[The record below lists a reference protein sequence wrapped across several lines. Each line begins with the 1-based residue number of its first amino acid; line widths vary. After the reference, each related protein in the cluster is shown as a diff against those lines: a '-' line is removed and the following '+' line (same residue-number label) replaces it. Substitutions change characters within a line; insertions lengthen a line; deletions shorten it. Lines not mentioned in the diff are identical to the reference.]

1 MPKMNKALGSVLLLL
16 GGTAGSQFLLIIAS
30 PLLTRLYEPDQF
42 GVLALFVSLIGLLS
56 VIASARYELAIPI
69 PWSRQTAVNLAALCQ
84 FVVVIVAALS
94 CLVLVIWH
102 KALATWINTPV
113 LNEYYMWIPVGVLVV
128 GFFQV
133 YQFLEIR
140 DKRFS
145 IIARSKLF
153 QSGSVIFLQ
162 ILLSSI
168 TAGGLLV
175 GHVLGQAL
183 ATIMLARFARSKKWG
198 VVGYKKVIAVS
209 KRYRHFPIYG
219 AGAGLLNSA
228 GLHLPAIF
236 FASFFGLAEA
246 GIYALAHRVLAS
258 PISMIGQAVAQVF
271 LSEAPE
277 RYRTGSLSELVSAL
291 NTYLL
296 MLGLPVGVILIVAGR
311 EVFSF
316 IFGPSWG
323 EAGEIAQW
331 LALWLVVALST
342 SPISMV
348 FNVAEQQRRGLIMQ
362 AVLLVLRITGISV
375 GVYCDQFGVAVAA
388 FSIGGYIGYILYLT
402 VACWTVRAN
411 LLTLLLNYSC
421 ASIFLL
427 MAFFLQGYWREIGGI
442 DQLFISAG
450 ASALLIGYYVIVL
463 KRVMNDSKIAG

>member
-1 MPKMNKALGSVLLLL
+1 MPKMNKALTSVLLLL
-16 GGTAGSQFLLIIAS
+16 GGTAGSQFLLILAS

-69 PWSRQTAVNLAALCQ
+69 PWSRQTAVNLAALCLC
-84 FVVVIVAALS
+84 VVVIVAALS
-94 CLVLVIWH
+94 FLVLVMWH
-102 KALATWINTPV
+102 KALATWINSPV

-128 GFFQV
+128 GLFQV

-183 ATIMLARFARSKKWG
+183 ATIMLASFARSKKWG

-209 KRYRHFPIYG
+209 RRYRHFPIYG

-271 LSEAPE
+271 LSEAPA
-277 RYRTGSLSELVSAL
+277 RYRSGSLAELVSAL

-296 MLGLPVGVILIVAGR
+296 MLGLPVGVILIIAGR
-311 EVFSF
+311 EIFAF
-316 IFGPSWG
+316 IFGPNWG
-323 EAGEIAQW
+323 GAGEVAQW

-342 SPISMV
+342 SPISMI
-348 FNVAEQQRRGLIMQ
+348 FNVAERQRRGLIMQ
-362 AVLLVLRITGISV
+362 AVLLVLRISGIAV
-375 GVYCDQFGVAVAA
+375 GVHYDQFGIAVAA

-402 VACWTVRAN
+402 VACWTVKASLR
-411 LLTLLLNYSC
+411 TLLVNYSC
-421 ASIFLL
+421 ASVFILA
-427 MAFFLQGYWREIGGI
+427 AFGLQGYWQGMAGLY
-442 DQLFISAG
+442 QL
-450 ASALLIGYYVIVL
+450 ALIILVVPLLSGYYIIVL
-463 KRVMNDSKIAG
+463 KRVVNDSKISG